1 MAIRD
6 YWVYQKRQ
14 ADVPWALYIVKEYD
28 KRKGMSATVLDWTI
42 YSENIELSTHSK
54 SRVGVHEKSIEGYVN
69 ELICDLVE
77 ISTITDEDVRQ
88 LNKAIE
94 DILLD

>member
-14 ADVPWALYIVKEYD
+14 ADVPWAIYIVKEYD
-28 KRKGMSATVLDWTI
+28 KRKGLDAVVLDWTI

-54 SRVGVHEKSIEGYVN
+54 SRVSVHANSIGEYVN
-69 ELICDLVE
+69 ELILDLVE
-77 ISTITDEDVRQ
+77 ISTIHDEDVQQ
-88 LNKAIE
+88 LNRAIE
-94 DILLD
+94 DILLH